1 MANTKYHTLY
11 VQNVSLPK
19 DNKDSI
25 AEPVKG
31 LEGIVAADTKLSSV
45 NGEKGILRYCGYNI
59 DDLAFDTTFEE
70 TICLLYDTELPNKDR
85 LDEMTKRIGEARV
98 LPKEVIKVIT
108 ELSGKTSP
116 MSTLRTVVSS
126 LGHFEKNVP
135 LNELPPKAL
144 RLVGQI
150 STAVAIIH
158 RLREGLPLIEADP
171 ERGHAEDFLRM
182 LHGKEPTKIQIQ
194 ALNLYLIL
202 LADHGFNASTFSAR
216 VTAGTLAN
224 MHSAITSAVGTLSG
238 PLHGG
243 ANEKAMEMII
253 EVGKVK
259 NASNFIENALNTK
272 QKIMG
277 FGHRVY
283 KVDDARKSHLK
294 GMAKKLWE
302 ERGNMELFNVSEE
315 IEKQVKS
322 RKQII
327 TNVDF
332 YSAPLLYGLDIP
344 TDLFTPLFAM
354 SRVAGW
360 TAHVLEQYR
369 NNRLIRPR
377 ARYVGTIDRTFR
389 PIEQR

>member
-1 MANTKYHTLY
+1 MTI
-11 VQNVSLPK
+11 VSLPK

-25 AEPVKG
+25 PKPVKG

-59 DDLAFDTTFEE
+59 DDLVLNTTFEE
-70 TICLLYDTELPNKDR
+70 IICLLYDIELPNNKR
-85 LDEMTKRIGEARV
+85 LDEMTQRIGNARV
-98 LPKEVIKVIT
+98 LPNEIQEVISN
-108 ELSGKTSP
+108 LAGKTSP
-116 MSTLRTVVSS
+116 MSTLRTVVSA
-126 LGHFEKNVP
+126 LGHYEKNVP
-135 LNELPPKAL
+135 LTELAPKAL

-150 STAVAIIH
+150 ATAVAMIH
-158 RLREGLPLIEADP
+158 RLREHLPIIEANP
-171 ERGHAEDFLRM
+171 NKGHAEDFLHM
-182 LHGKEPTKIQIQ
+182 LTGKEPSDTEVQ
-194 ALNLYLIL
+194 ALDLYLIL

-224 MHSAITSAVGTLSG
+224 LHAAITSAVGTLSG

-253 EVGKVK
+253 KIGTVE
-259 NASNFIENALNTK
+259 NASNYIENAFESK

-294 GMAKKLWE
+294 NMAQKLWQ
-302 ERGNMELFNVSEE
+302 ERKDIILFNVAEE

-322 RKQII
+322 RKTII

-332 YSAPLLYGLDIP
+332 YSAPLLYGLNIP

-360 TAHVLEQYR
+360 TAHVLEQYK

-377 ARYVGTIDRTFR
+377 ARYVGPIDRTFR
-389 PIEQR
+389 PIEQRY

>member
-1 MANTKYHTLY
+1 MAI
-11 VQNVSLPK
+11 VSLPK

-25 AEPVKG
+25 PEPVKG
-31 LEGIVAADTKLSSV
+31 LEGIVAADTNLSSV

-59 DDLAFDTTFEE
+59 DDLSLNTTFEE
-70 TICLLYDTELPNKDR
+70 IICLLYDLELPNQER
-85 LDEMTKRIGEARV
+85 LDNMTRRIGDARV
-98 LPKEVIKVIT
+98 LPKEIQDVISN
-108 ELSGKTSP
+108 LAGKTSP
-116 MSTLRTVVSS
+116 MSTLRTVVSA
-126 LGHFEKNVP
+126 LGHYEKNVP
-135 LNELPPKAL
+135 LSELAPKAL

-150 STAVAIIH
+150 ATAVAMIH
-158 RLREGLPLIEADP
+158 RLREGLPVIEANP
-171 ERGHAEDFLRM
+171 EKGHAEDFLHM
-182 LHGKEPTKIQIQ
+182 LTGKEPSSTEIE
-194 ALNLYLIL
+194 ALDLYLIL

-224 MHSAITSAVGTLSG
+224 LHAAITSAVGTLSG

-243 ANEKAMEMII
+243 ANEKAMDMII
-253 EVGKVK
+253 DVGEVE
-259 NASNFIENALNTK
+259 NADKYIENVFAKK

-283 KVDDARKSHLK
+283 KVDDARKPHLK
-294 GMAKKLWE
+294 KMAQKLWL
-302 ERGNMELFNVSEE
+302 EREDIKLFKVAEE
-315 IEKQVKS
+315 IEKQVKA
-322 RKQII
+322 RKPII

-360 TAHVLEQYR
+360 TAHVLEQYK

-377 ARYVGTIDRTFR
+377 ARYVGPIDRTFR

>member
-1 MANTKYHTLY
+1 MTI
-11 VQNVSLPK
+11 VSLPK

-25 AEPVKG
+25 PEPVKG
-31 LEGIVAADTKLSSV
+31 LEGIVAADTNLSSV

-59 DDLAFDTTFEE
+59 DDLSLNTTFEE
-70 TICLLYDTELPNKDR
+70 IICLLYDIKLPNQER
-85 LDEMTKRIGEARV
+85 LDNMTRRIGEARV
-98 LPKEVIKVIT
+98 LPKEIQEVISN
-108 ELSGKTSP
+108 LAGKTSP
-116 MSTLRTVVSS
+116 MSTLRTVVSA
-126 LGHFEKNVP
+126 LGHYEKNVP
-135 LNELPPKAL
+135 LSELAPKAL

-150 STAVAIIH
+150 ATAVAMIH
-158 RLREGLPLIEADP
+158 RLREGLPVIEANP
-171 ERGHAEDFLRM
+171 EKSHAEDFLHM
-182 LHGKEPTKIQIQ
+182 LTGKEPSKTEIE
-194 ALNLYLIL
+194 ALDLYLIL

-224 MHSAITSAVGTLSG
+224 LHAAITSAVGTLSG

-243 ANEKAMEMII
+243 ANEKAMDMII
-253 EVGKVK
+253 DVGKVK
-259 NASNFIENALNTK
+259 NAEQYIENAFEKK

-283 KVDDARKSHLK
+283 KVDDARKPHLK
-294 GMAKKLWE
+294 KMAQKLWL
-302 ERGNMELFNVSEE
+302 EREDTELFQVAEE
-315 IEKQVKS
+315 IEKQVKT
-322 RKQII
+322 KKPII

-360 TAHVLEQYR
+360 TAHVLEQYK

-377 ARYVGTIDRTFR
+377 ARYIGPIDRTFR

>member
-1 MANTKYHTLY
+1 M
-11 VQNVSLPK
+11 SLPK

-85 LDEMTKRIGEARV
+85 LSEMTKRIGEARV

-135 LNELPPKAL
+135 LNDLPPKAL

-171 ERGHAEDFLRM
+171 TRGHAEDFLRM
-182 LHGKEPTKIQIQ
+182 LHGKEPTEIQVK

-238 PLHGG
+238 PLQGG

-253 EVGKVK
+253 EVGNVE
-259 NASNFIENALNTK
+259 NASAFVEN
-272 QKIMG
+272 
-277 FGHRVY
+277 
-283 KVDDARKSHLK
+283 
-294 GMAKKLWE
+294 
-302 ERGNMELFNVSEE
+302 
-315 IEKQVKS
+315 
-322 RKQII
+322 
-327 TNVDF
+327 
-332 YSAPLLYGLDIP
+332 
-344 TDLFTPLFAM
+344 
-354 SRVAGW
+354 
-360 TAHVLEQYR
+360 
-369 NNRLIRPR
+369 
-377 ARYVGTIDRTFR
+377 
-389 PIEQR
+389 

>member
-1 MANTKYHTLY
+1 MTI
-11 VQNVSLPK
+11 VSLPK

-25 AEPVKG
+25 PEPVKG
-31 LEGIVAADTKLSSV
+31 LEGIVAADTNLSSV

-59 DDLAFDTTFEE
+59 DDLSLNTTFEE
-70 TICLLYDTELPNKDR
+70 IICLLYDLELPNQER
-85 LDEMTKRIGEARV
+85 LDNMTKRIGDARV
-98 LPKEVIKVIT
+98 LPKEIQDVISN
-108 ELSGKTSP
+108 LAGKTSP
-116 MSTLRTVVSS
+116 MSTLRTVVSA
-126 LGHFEKNVP
+126 LGHYEKNVP
-135 LNELPPKAL
+135 LSELAPKAL

-150 STAVAIIH
+150 ATAVAMIH
-158 RLREGLPLIEADP
+158 RLREGLPVIEANP
-171 ERGHAEDFLRM
+171 EKGHAEDFLHM
-182 LHGKEPTKIQIQ
+182 LTGKEPSSTEIE
-194 ALNLYLIL
+194 ALDLYLIL

-224 MHSAITSAVGTLSG
+224 LHAAITSAVGTLSG

-243 ANEKAMEMII
+243 ANEKAMDMII
-253 EVGKVK
+253 DVGEVE
-259 NASNFIENALNTK
+259 NADKYIENVFAKK

-283 KVDDARKSHLK
+283 KVDDARKPHLK
-294 GMAKKLWE
+294 KMAQKLWL
-302 ERGNMELFNVSEE
+302 EREDIKLFKVAEE
-315 IEKQVKS
+315 IEKQVKA
-322 RKQII
+322 RKPII

-360 TAHVLEQYR
+360 TAHVLEQYK

-377 ARYVGTIDRTFR
+377 ARYVGPIDRTFR

>member
-1 MANTKYHTLY
+1 M
-11 VQNVSLPK
+11 SLPK

-85 LDEMTKRIGEARV
+85 LSEMTKRIGEARV
-98 LPKEVIKVIT
+98 LPKDVIKVIT

-135 LNELPPKAL
+135 LNDLPPKAL

-171 ERGHAEDFLRM
+171 TRGHAEDFLRM
-182 LHGKEPTKIQIQ
+182 LHGKEPTEIQIK

-253 EVGKVK
+253 EVGNVE
-259 NASNFIENALNTK
+259 NASAFVENALNTK

-294 GMAKKLWE
+294 GMAKKIWE
-302 ERGNMELFNVSEE
+302 ERGDMALFNVSEE

-322 RKQII
+322 KKEII

-360 TAHVLEQYR
+360 TAHVLEQYK

>member
-1 MANTKYHTLY
+1 
-11 VQNVSLPK
+11 VSLPK

-25 AEPVKG
+25 PEPVKG

-59 DDLAFDTTFEE
+59 DDLAFNTSFEE
-70 TICLLYDTELPNKDR
+70 TICLLYDYELPNEER
-85 LDEMTKRIGEARV
+85 LNEMTKNIGEARV
-98 LPKEVIKVIT
+98 LPKEVISVIT
-108 ELSGKTSP
+108 ELVGKTSP
-116 MSTLRTVVSS
+116 MSTLRTVVSV
-126 LGHFEKNVP
+126 LGHYENNVP
-135 LNELPPKAL
+135 LNELAPKAL

-150 STAVAIIH
+150 ATAVAMIH
-158 RLREGLPLIEADP
+158 RLREGLPIVEADP
-171 ERGHAEDFLRM
+171 TKGHAEDFLRM
-182 LHGKEPTKIQIQ
+182 LHDKEATQTQIE

-224 MHSAITSAVGTLSG
+224 LHSTITSAVGTLSG

-243 ANEKAMEMII
+243 ANEKAMDMIL
-253 EVGKVK
+253 EVGTKK
-259 NASNFIENALNTK
+259 KASNYIQKAFDNK

-283 KVDDARKSHLK
+283 KVDDARKPHLK
-294 GMAKKLWE
+294 KMAKQVLE
-302 ERGNMELFNVSEE
+302 EKGNMKIFDVSEE
-315 IEKQVKS
+315 IEKQVKD
-322 RKQII
+322 RKPII

-332 YSAPLLYGLDIP
+332 YSAPLLYGLEIP

-377 ARYVGTIDRTFR
+377 ARYIGQIDRTFR
-389 PIEQR
+389 PIDQR

>member
-1 MANTKYHTLY
+1 MTI
-11 VQNVSLPK
+11 VSLPK

-25 AEPVKG
+25 PEPVKG
-31 LEGIVAADTKLSSV
+31 LEGIVAADTNLSSV

-59 DDLAFDTTFEE
+59 DDLSLNTTFEE
-70 TICLLYDTELPNKDR
+70 IICLLYDIKLPNQER
-85 LDEMTKRIGEARV
+85 LDNMTRRIGEARV
-98 LPKEVIKVIT
+98 LPKEIQEVISN
-108 ELSGKTSP
+108 LAGKTSP
-116 MSTLRTVVSS
+116 MSTLRTVVSA
-126 LGHFEKNVP
+126 LGHYEKNVP
-135 LNELPPKAL
+135 LSELAPKAL

-150 STAVAIIH
+150 ATAVAMIH
-158 RLREGLPLIEADP
+158 RLREGLPVIEANP
-171 ERGHAEDFLRM
+171 EKSHAEDFLHM
-182 LHGKEPTKIQIQ
+182 LTGKEPSKTEIE
-194 ALNLYLIL
+194 ALDLYLIL

-224 MHSAITSAVGTLSG
+224 LHAAITSAVGTLSG

-243 ANEKAMEMII
+243 ANEKAMDMII
-253 EVGKVK
+253 DVGEVK
-259 NASNFIENALNTK
+259 NADQYIENAFEKK

-283 KVDDARKSHLK
+283 KVDDARKPHLK
-294 GMAKKLWE
+294 KMAQKLWL
-302 ERGNMELFNVSEE
+302 EREDTELFQVAEE
-315 IEKQVKS
+315 IEKQVKT
-322 RKQII
+322 KKPII

-360 TAHVLEQYR
+360 TAHVLEQYK

-377 ARYVGTIDRTFR
+377 ARYIGPIDRTFR

>member
-1 MANTKYHTLY
+1 MTI
-11 VQNVSLPK
+11 VSLPK

-25 AEPVKG
+25 PEPVKG
-31 LEGIVAADTKLSSV
+31 LEGIVAADTNLSSV

-59 DDLAFDTTFEE
+59 DDLSLNTTFEE
-70 TICLLYDTELPNKDR
+70 IICLLYDLELPNQER
-85 LDEMTKRIGEARV
+85 LDNMTRRIGDARV
-98 LPKEVIKVIT
+98 LPKEIQDVISN
-108 ELSGKTSP
+108 LAGKTSP
-116 MSTLRTVVSS
+116 MSTLRTVVSA
-126 LGHFEKNVP
+126 LGHYEKNVP
-135 LNELPPKAL
+135 LSDLAPKAL

-150 STAVAIIH
+150 ATAVAMIH
-158 RLREGLPLIEADP
+158 RLREGLPVIEANP
-171 ERGHAEDFLRM
+171 EKNHAEDFLHM
-182 LHGKEPTKIQIQ
+182 LNGKEPSTTEIK
-194 ALNLYLIL
+194 ALDLYLIL

-224 MHSAITSAVGTLSG
+224 LHAAITSAVGTLSG

-243 ANEKAMEMII
+243 ANEKAMDMII
-253 EVGKVK
+253 DVGEVK
-259 NASNFIENALNTK
+259 NADKYIENVFAKK

-283 KVDDARKSHLK
+283 KVDDARKPHLK
-294 GMAKKLWE
+294 KMAQKLWL
-302 ERGNMELFNVSEE
+302 ERDDTTLFEVAEE
-315 IEKQVKS
+315 IEKQVKA
-322 RKQII
+322 RKPII

-360 TAHVLEQYR
+360 TAHVLEQYK

-377 ARYVGTIDRTFR
+377 ARYVGPIDRTFR

>member
-1 MANTKYHTLY
+1 M
-11 VQNVSLPK
+11 SLPK

-25 AEPVKG
+25 PEPVKG

-59 DDLAFDTTFEE
+59 DDLAFNTSFEE
-70 TICLLYDTELPNKDR
+70 TICLLYDYELPNEER
-85 LDEMTKRIGEARV
+85 LNEMTKNIGEARV
-98 LPKEVIKVIT
+98 LPKEVISIIT
-108 ELSGKTSP
+108 ELVGKTSP
-116 MSTLRTVVSS
+116 MSTLRTVVSV
-126 LGHFEKNVP
+126 LGHYENNVP
-135 LNELPPKAL
+135 LNELAPKAL

-150 STAVAIIH
+150 ATAVAMIH
-158 RLREGLPLIEADP
+158 RLREGLPIIEADP
-171 ERGHAEDFLRM
+171 TKGHAEDFLRM
-182 LHGKEPTKIQIQ
+182 LHDEKPTQTQIE

-224 MHSAITSAVGTLSG
+224 LHSAITSAVGTLSG

-243 ANEKAMEMII
+243 ANEKAMDMIL
-253 EVGKVK
+253 EVGTKK
-259 NASNFIENALNTK
+259 KASGYIQKAFDNK

-283 KVDDARKSHLK
+283 KVDDARKPHLK
-294 GMAKKLWE
+294 KMAKQIWKE
-302 ERGNMELFNVSEE
+302 KGNMKIFDVSEE
-315 IEKQVKS
+315 IEKQVKE
-322 RKQII
+322 RKAII

-332 YSAPLLYGLDIP
+332 YSAPLLYGLEIP

-369 NNRLIRPR
+369 NNKLIRPR
-377 ARYVGTIDRTFR
+377 ARYIGQINRTFR
-389 PIEQR
+389 PIDQR

>member
-1 MANTKYHTLY
+1 M
-11 VQNVSLPK
+11 SLPK
-19 DNKDSI
+19 DNKDSVS
-25 AEPVKG
+25 EPVKG
-31 LEGIVAADTKLSSV
+31 LEGIVAADTTLSSV

-59 DDLAFDTTFEE
+59 DDLAFSSTFEE
-70 TICLLYDTELPNKDR
+70 TICLLYDNELPNQER
-85 LDEMTKRIGEARV
+85 LDEMTRKVGEARV
-98 LPKEVIKVIT
+98 LPDEVINVIT
-108 ELSGKTSP
+108 ELVGKTSP
-116 MSTLRTVVSS
+116 MSTLRTVVSV
-126 LGHFEKNVP
+126 LGHYEKNVP
-135 LNELPPKAL
+135 LKELPPKAL

-158 RLREGLPLIEADP
+158 RLRENLPIIKADP
-171 ERGHAEDFLRM
+171 TKGHSEDFLRM
-182 LHGKEPTKIQIQ
+182 LHGKDPSEIQIN

-224 MHSAITSAVGTLSG
+224 LHSAITSAVGTLSG

-243 ANEKAMEMII
+243 ANEKAMDMII
-253 EVGKVK
+253 DVGKK
-259 NASNFIENALNTK
+259 KKASAYIQNAFDSK

-283 KVDDARKSHLK
+283 KVDDARKPHLK
-294 GMAKKLWE
+294 KMAKQLWE
-302 ERGNMELFNVSEE
+302 EKGNMVLFEVAEE
-315 IEKQVKS
+315 IERQVKD
-322 RKQII
+322 RKPII

-344 TDLFTPLFAM
+344 KDLFTPLFAM
-354 SRVAGW
+354 SRIAGW

>member
-1 MANTKYHTLY
+1 MTI
-11 VQNVSLPK
+11 VSLPK

-25 AEPVKG
+25 PEPVKG
-31 LEGIVAADTKLSSV
+31 LEGIVAADTNLSSV

-59 DDLAFDTTFEE
+59 DDLAFNTSFEE
-70 TICLLYDTELPNKDR
+70 TICLLYDYELPNEERIK
-85 LDEMTKRIGEARV
+85 EMTKNIGEARV
-98 LPKEVIKVIT
+98 LPKEVISIIT
-108 ELSGKTSP
+108 ELVGKTSP
-116 MSTLRTVVSS
+116 MSTLRTVVSV
-126 LGHFEKNVP
+126 LGHYENNVP
-135 LNELPPKAL
+135 LNELAPKAL

-150 STAVAIIH
+150 ATAVAMIH
-158 RLREGLPLIEADP
+158 RLREGLPIIEADP
-171 ERGHAEDFLRM
+171 AKGHAEDFLRM
-182 LHGKEPTKIQIQ
+182 LHDKEPTQTQIE

-224 MHSAITSAVGTLSG
+224 LHSAITSAVGTLSG

-243 ANEKAMEMII
+243 ANEKAMDMIL
-253 EVGKVK
+253 EVGTKK
-259 NASNFIENALNTK
+259 KASNYIQKAFDNK

-283 KVDDARKSHLK
+283 KVDDARKPHLK
-294 GMAKKLWE
+294 KMAKQVLE
-302 ERGNMELFNVSEE
+302 EKGNMKIFDVSEE
-315 IEKQVKS
+315 IEKQVKD
-322 RKQII
+322 RKPII

-332 YSAPLLYGLDIP
+332 YSAPLLYGLEIP

-377 ARYVGTIDRTFR
+377 ARYIGQIDRTFR
-389 PIEQR
+389 PIDQR

>member
-1 MANTKYHTLY
+1 M
-11 VQNVSLPK
+11 SLPK

-85 LDEMTKRIGEARV
+85 LSEMTKRIGEARV

-135 LNELPPKAL
+135 LNDLPPKAL

-171 ERGHAEDFLRM
+171 TRGHAEDFLRM
-182 LHGKEPTKIQIQ
+182 LHGKEPTEIQVK

-253 EVGKVK
+253 EVGNVE
-259 NASNFIENALNTK
+259 NASAFVENALSTK

-302 ERGNMELFNVSEE
+302 ERGNMDLFNVSEE

-322 RKQII
+322 KKEII

-360 TAHVLEQYR
+360 TAHVLEQYK

>member
-1 MANTKYHTLY
+1 M
-11 VQNVSLPK
+11 SLPK

-25 AEPVKG
+25 PEPVKG

-59 DDLAFDTTFEE
+59 DDLAFNTSFEE
-70 TICLLYDTELPNKDR
+70 TICLLYDYELPNEER
-85 LDEMTKRIGEARV
+85 LNEMTKNIGEARV
-98 LPKEVIKVIT
+98 LPKEVISIIT
-108 ELSGKTSP
+108 ELVGKTSP
-116 MSTLRTVVSS
+116 MSTLRTVVSV
-126 LGHFEKNVP
+126 LGHYENNVP
-135 LNELPPKAL
+135 LNELAPKAL

-150 STAVAIIH
+150 ATAVAMIH
-158 RLREGLPLIEADP
+158 RLREGLPIIEADP
-171 ERGHAEDFLRM
+171 AKGHAEDFLRM
-182 LHGKEPTKIQIQ
+182 LHDKEPTQTQIE

-224 MHSAITSAVGTLSG
+224 LHSTITSAVGTLSG

-243 ANEKAMEMII
+243 ANEKAMDMIL
-253 EVGKVK
+253 EVGTKK
-259 NASNFIENALNTK
+259 KASNYIQKAFDNK

-283 KVDDARKSHLK
+283 KVDDARKPHLK
-294 GMAKKLWE
+294 KMAKQIWE
-302 ERGNMELFNVSEE
+302 EKGNMKIFDVSEE
-315 IEKQVKS
+315 IEKQVKD
-322 RKQII
+322 RKPII

-332 YSAPLLYGLDIP
+332 YSAPLLYGLEIP

-377 ARYVGTIDRTFR
+377 ARYIGQIDRTFR

>member
-1 MANTKYHTLY
+1 MTI
-11 VQNVSLPK
+11 VSLPK

-25 AEPVKG
+25 PEPVKG
-31 LEGIVAADTKLSSV
+31 LEGIVAADTNLSSV

-59 DDLAFDTTFEE
+59 DDLSLNTTFEE
-70 TICLLYDTELPNKDR
+70 IICLLYDIKLPNQER
-85 LDEMTKRIGEARV
+85 LDNMTRRIGEARV
-98 LPKEVIKVIT
+98 LPKEIQEVISN
-108 ELSGKTSP
+108 LAGKTSP
-116 MSTLRTVVSS
+116 MSTLRTVVSA
-126 LGHFEKNVP
+126 LGHYEKNVP
-135 LNELPPKAL
+135 LSELAPKAL

-150 STAVAIIH
+150 ATAVAMIH
-158 RLREGLPLIEADP
+158 RLREGLPVIEANP
-171 ERGHAEDFLRM
+171 EKSHAEDFLHM
-182 LHGKEPTKIQIQ
+182 LTGKEPSTTEIE
-194 ALNLYLIL
+194 ALDLYLIL

-224 MHSAITSAVGTLSG
+224 LHAAITSAVGTLSG

-243 ANEKAMEMII
+243 ANEKAMDMII
-253 EVGKVK
+253 DVGKVK
-259 NASNFIENALNTK
+259 NAEQYIENAFEKK

-283 KVDDARKSHLK
+283 KVDDARKPHLK
-294 GMAKKLWE
+294 KMAQKLWL
-302 ERGNMELFNVSEE
+302 EREDTELFQVAEE
-315 IEKQVKS
+315 IEKQVKT
-322 RKQII
+322 KKPII

-360 TAHVLEQYR
+360 TAHVLEQYK

-377 ARYVGTIDRTFR
+377 ARYIGPIDRTFR

>member
-1 MANTKYHTLY
+1 M
-11 VQNVSLPK
+11 SLPK

-25 AEPVKG
+25 AEPVRG

-70 TICLLYDTELPNKDR
+70 TICLLYDTELPNKER
-85 LDEMTKRIGEARV
+85 LNEMTKRIGEARV

-150 STAVAIIH
+150 STAVAVIH

-182 LHGKEPTKIQIQ
+182 LHGKEPTRIQIQ
-194 ALNLYLIL
+194 TLNLYLIL

-259 NASNFIENALNTK
+259 NASAFIENALNTK

-294 GMAKKLWE
+294 DMAKKLWE
-302 ERGNMELFNVSEE
+302 ERGDMELFNVSEE

>member
-1 MANTKYHTLY
+1 M
-11 VQNVSLPK
+11 SLPK

-25 AEPVKG
+25 PEPVKG

-59 DDLAFDTTFEE
+59 DDLAFNTSFEE
-70 TICLLYDTELPNKDR
+70 TICLLYDYELPNEER
-85 LDEMTKRIGEARV
+85 LNEMTKNIGEARV
-98 LPKEVIKVIT
+98 LPKEVISIIT
-108 ELSGKTSP
+108 ELVGKTSP
-116 MSTLRTVVSS
+116 MSTLRTVVSV
-126 LGHFEKNVP
+126 LGHYENNVP
-135 LNELPPKAL
+135 LNELAPKAL

-150 STAVAIIH
+150 ATAVAMIH
-158 RLREGLPLIEADP
+158 RLREGLPIIEADP
-171 ERGHAEDFLRM
+171 TKGHAEDFLRM
-182 LHGKEPTKIQIQ
+182 LHDEEPTQTQIE

-224 MHSAITSAVGTLSG
+224 LHSAITSAVGTLSG

-243 ANEKAMEMII
+243 ANEKAMDMIL
-253 EVGKVK
+253 EVGTKK
-259 NASNFIENALNTK
+259 KASNYIQKAFDNK

-283 KVDDARKSHLK
+283 KVDDARKPHLK
-294 GMAKKLWE
+294 KMAKQIWE
-302 ERGNMELFNVSEE
+302 EKGNMKIFDVSEE
-315 IEKQVKS
+315 IEKQVKE
-322 RKQII
+322 RKPII

-332 YSAPLLYGLDIP
+332 YSAPLLYGLEIP

-377 ARYVGTIDRTFR
+377 ARYIGQINRTFR
-389 PIEQR
+389 PIDQR

>member
-1 MANTKYHTLY
+1 
-11 VQNVSLPK
+11 VSLPK

-85 LDEMTKRIGEARV
+85 LSEMTKRIGEARV

-135 LNELPPKAL
+135 LNDLPPKAL

-171 ERGHAEDFLRM
+171 TRGHAEDFLRM
-182 LHGKEPTKIQIQ
+182 LHGKEPTEIQIK

-253 EVGKVK
+253 EVGNIE
-259 NASNFIENALNTK
+259 NASAFVENALNTK

-302 ERGNMELFNVSEE
+302 ERGDMDLFNVSEE

-322 RKQII
+322 KKEII

-360 TAHVLEQYR
+360 TAHVLEQYK

>member
-1 MANTKYHTLY
+1 MTI
-11 VQNVSLPK
+11 VSLPK

-25 AEPVKG
+25 PEPVKG
-31 LEGIVAADTKLSSV
+31 LEGIVAADTNLSSV

-59 DDLAFDTTFEE
+59 DDLSLNTTFEE
-70 TICLLYDTELPNKDR
+70 IICLLYDLELPNQER
-85 LDEMTKRIGEARV
+85 LENMTRRIGDARV
-98 LPKEVIKVIT
+98 LPKEIQDVISN
-108 ELSGKTSP
+108 LAGKTSP
-116 MSTLRTVVSS
+116 MSTLRTVVSA
-126 LGHFEKNVP
+126 LGHYEKNVP
-135 LNELPPKAL
+135 LSELAPKAL

-150 STAVAIIH
+150 ATAVAMIH
-158 RLREGLPLIEADP
+158 RLREGLPVIEANP
-171 ERGHAEDFLRM
+171 EKSHAEDFLHM
-182 LHGKEPTKIQIQ
+182 LNGKEPSTTEIK
-194 ALNLYLIL
+194 ALDLYLIL

-224 MHSAITSAVGTLSG
+224 LHAAITSAVGTLSG

-243 ANEKAMEMII
+243 ANEKAMDMII
-253 EVGKVK
+253 DVGEVK
-259 NASNFIENALNTK
+259 NADKYIENVFAKK

-283 KVDDARKSHLK
+283 KVDDARKPHLK
-294 GMAKKLWE
+294 KMAQKLWL
-302 ERGNMELFNVSEE
+302 ERDDTTLFEVAEE
-315 IEKQVKS
+315 IEKQVKT
-322 RKQII
+322 RKPII

-360 TAHVLEQYR
+360 TAHVLEQYK

-377 ARYVGTIDRTFR
+377 ARYVGPIDRTFR

>member
-1 MANTKYHTLY
+1 M
-11 VQNVSLPK
+11 SLPK

-25 AEPVKG
+25 PEPVKG

-59 DDLAFDTTFEE
+59 DDLAFNTSFEE
-70 TICLLYDTELPNKDR
+70 TICLLYDYELPNEER
-85 LDEMTKRIGEARV
+85 LNEMTKNIGEARV
-98 LPKEVIKVIT
+98 LPKEVISIIT
-108 ELSGKTSP
+108 ELVGKTSP
-116 MSTLRTVVSS
+116 MSTLRTVVSV
-126 LGHFEKNVP
+126 LGHYENNVP
-135 LNELPPKAL
+135 LNELAPKAL

-150 STAVAIIH
+150 ATAVAMIH
-158 RLREGLPLIEADP
+158 RLREGLPIIEADP
-171 ERGHAEDFLRM
+171 TKGHAEDFLRM
-182 LHGKEPTKIQIQ
+182 LHDEEPTQTQIE

-224 MHSAITSAVGTLSG
+224 LHSTITSAVGTLSG

-243 ANEKAMEMII
+243 ANEKAMDMIL
-253 EVGKVK
+253 EVGTKK
-259 NASNFIENALNTK
+259 KASNYIQKAFDNK

-283 KVDDARKSHLK
+283 KVDDARKPHLK
-294 GMAKKLWE
+294 KMAKQVLE
-302 ERGNMELFNVSEE
+302 EKGNMKIFDVSEE
-315 IEKQVKS
+315 IEKQVKD
-322 RKQII
+322 RKPII

-332 YSAPLLYGLDIP
+332 YSAPLLYGLEIP

-377 ARYVGTIDRTFR
+377 ARYIGQIDRTFR

>member
-1 MANTKYHTLY
+1 M
-11 VQNVSLPK
+11 SLPK

-25 AEPVKG
+25 AEPVRG

-70 TICLLYDTELPNKDR
+70 TICLLYDTELPNKER
-85 LDEMTKRIGEARV
+85 LNEMTKRIGEARV

-150 STAVAIIH
+150 STAVAVIH

-182 LHGKEPTKIQIQ
+182 LHGKEPTRIQIQ
-194 ALNLYLIL
+194 TLNLYLIL

-259 NASNFIENALNTK
+259 NASAFIENALNTK

-294 GMAKKLWE
+294 DMAKKLWE
-302 ERGNMELFNVSEE
+302 ERGDMELFNVSEE

-332 YSAPLLYGLDIP
+332 YSAPLIYGLDIP

>member
-1 MANTKYHTLY
+1 M
-11 VQNVSLPK
+11 SLPK

-25 AEPVKG
+25 PEPVKG

-59 DDLAFDTTFEE
+59 DDLAFNTSFEE
-70 TICLLYDTELPNKDR
+70 TICLLYDYELPNEER
-85 LDEMTKRIGEARV
+85 LNEMTKNIGEARV
-98 LPKEVIKVIT
+98 LPKEVISIIT
-108 ELSGKTSP
+108 ELVGKTSP
-116 MSTLRTVVSS
+116 MSTLRTVVSV
-126 LGHFEKNVP
+126 LGHYENNVP
-135 LNELPPKAL
+135 LNELAPKAL

-150 STAVAIIH
+150 ATAVAMIH
-158 RLREGLPLIEADP
+158 RLREGLPIVEADP
-171 ERGHAEDFLRM
+171 TKGHAEDFLRM
-182 LHGKEPTKIQIQ
+182 LHDKEATQTQIE

-224 MHSAITSAVGTLSG
+224 LHSAITSAVGTLSG

-243 ANEKAMEMII
+243 ANEKAMDMIL
-253 EVGKVK
+253 EVGTKK
-259 NASNFIENALNTK
+259 KASSYIQKAFDNK

-283 KVDDARKSHLK
+283 KVDDARKPHLK
-294 GMAKKLWE
+294 KMAKQIWE
-302 ERGNMELFNVSEE
+302 EKGNMKIFDVSEE
-315 IEKQVKS
+315 IEKQVKD
-322 RKQII
+322 RKPII

-332 YSAPLLYGLDIP
+332 YSAPLLYGLEIP

-377 ARYVGTIDRTFR
+377 ARYIGQIDRTFR
-389 PIEQR
+389 PIDQR

>member
-1 MANTKYHTLY
+1 M
-11 VQNVSLPK
+11 SLPK

-31 LEGIVAADTKLSSV
+31 LEGIVAADTRLSSV

-85 LDEMTKRIGEARV
+85 LSEMTKRIGEARV

-135 LNELPPKAL
+135 LNDLPPKAL

-171 ERGHAEDFLRM
+171 TRGHAEDFLRM
-182 LHGKEPTKIQIQ
+182 LHGKEPTEIQIK

-253 EVGKVK
+253 EVGNVE
-259 NASNFIENALNTK
+259 NASAFVENALNTK

-294 GMAKKLWE
+294 GMAKKIWE
-302 ERGNMELFNVSEE
+302 ERGDMALFNVSEE

-322 RKQII
+322 KKEII

-360 TAHVLEQYR
+360 TAHVLEQYK

>member
-1 MANTKYHTLY
+1 MLF
-11 VQNVSLPK
+11 
-19 DNKDSI
+19 SI
-25 AEPVKG
+25 G
-31 LEGIVAADTKLSSV
+31 LTHGK
-45 NGEKGILRYCGYNI
+45 
-59 DDLAFDTTFEE
+59 
-70 TICLLYDTELPNKDR
+70 
-85 LDEMTKRIGEARV
+85 ARV
-98 LPKEVIKVIT
+98 LPDEIKKMII
-108 ELSGKTSP
+108 ELEGKTSP
-116 MSTLRTVVSS
+116 MSTLRTVVSA
-126 LGHFEKNVP
+126 LGHYEKNVP
-135 LNELPPKAL
+135 LNDLPPKAL

-150 STAVAIIH
+150 ATAVAMID
-158 RLREGLPLIEADP
+158 RLRKKLPIIDADP
-171 ERGHAEDFLRM
+171 EKGHAEDFLRM
-182 LHGKEPTKIQIQ
+182 LTGNEPSKTEVQ
-194 ALNLYLIL
+194 ALDLYLIL

-224 MHSAITSAVGTLSG
+224 LHSAITSAVGTLSG

-253 EVGKVK
+253 EVGSVD
-259 NASNFIENALNTK
+259 NASRYIENALSTK

-283 KVDDARKSHLK
+283 KVDDARKTHLK
-294 GMAKKLWE
+294 SMARKLWE
-302 ERGNMELFNVSEE
+302 ERGDMELFNVSEE
-315 IEKQVKS
+315 IEKQVKD
-322 RKQII
+322 RKNII

-332 YSAPLLYGLDIP
+332 YSAPLLYGLNIP

-377 ARYVGTIDRTFR
+377 ARYVGPIDRTFK

>member
-1 MANTKYHTLY
+1 M
-11 VQNVSLPK
+11 SLPK

-25 AEPVKG
+25 PEPVKG

-59 DDLAFDTTFEE
+59 DDLAFNTSFEE
-70 TICLLYDTELPNKDR
+70 TICLLYDYELPNEER
-85 LDEMTKRIGEARV
+85 LKEMTKNIGEARV
-98 LPKEVIKVIT
+98 LPKEVISIIT
-108 ELSGKTSP
+108 ELVGKTSP
-116 MSTLRTVVSS
+116 MSTLRTVVSV
-126 LGHFEKNVP
+126 LGHYENNVP
-135 LNELPPKAL
+135 LNELAPKAL

-150 STAVAIIH
+150 ATAVAMIH
-158 RLREGLPLIEADP
+158 RLREGLPIVEADP
-171 ERGHAEDFLRM
+171 TKGHAEDFLRM
-182 LHGKEPTKIQIQ
+182 LHDKEATQTQIE

-224 MHSAITSAVGTLSG
+224 LHSTITSAVGTLSG

-243 ANEKAMEMII
+243 ANEKAMDMIL
-253 EVGKVK
+253 EVGTKK
-259 NASNFIENALNTK
+259 KASNYIQKAFDNK

-283 KVDDARKSHLK
+283 KVDDARKPHLK
-294 GMAKKLWE
+294 KMAKQIWE
-302 ERGNMELFNVSEE
+302 EKGNMKIFDVSEE
-315 IEKQVKS
+315 IEKQVKD
-322 RKQII
+322 RKPII

-332 YSAPLLYGLDIP
+332 YSAPLLYGLEIP

-377 ARYVGTIDRTFR
+377 ARYIGQIDRTFR
-389 PIEQR
+389 PIDQR